1 MKYRVRLPI
10 WKSYLYSLVQ
20 RYRRYLWI
28 NKGMIE
34 FGMTAR
40 EVGILHGMMHKYLR
54 KEVLRQVKAI
64 QYHELVNIVLGS
76 KLAIATKEEIQVA
89 NKLFVAYK
97 INTKELV
104 MELKQLKA
112 FAAEVGLEAKK
123 IKGMDEEEMTMA
135 ILQVMDADKAY
146 SDEFVEWY
154 NDLPEELFD
163 TADAIEEEK
172 PAKGKGK
179 GKKAKE
185 EPEEMDFSDL
195 IEAVNDADDVDEL
208 TEIGQDDDYEEIFA
222 EVDFDTKLVKKLKK
236 AMLAAIEAYQ
246 ENAEE
251 PEEEEEEEK
260 PAKKTKPVK
269 EEKAVK
275 AKPAKEEKVVKG
287 KAKAKSDDS
296 DLAEAINDASDA
308 EELKEVADS
317 VKEDN
322 PELFKGISFRQGRG
336 KSPFRTDVKA
346 IKKEMLSRLDTE
358 EADDDD
364 ADATGELEVTAELVN
379 DAVENEDKEALQEMC
394 AALEIKLS
402 ALEKRS
408 IAKMQ
413 EKLLDKLP
421 KPAKKTEKRA
431 VKEVKGK
438 KEKVA
443 PVEEE
448 TEESKSIYQIVEEMV
463 LEGEDTKAI
472 AEAVTP
478 VLSERG
484 KNKVQ
489 ILKWVKQMVAVV
501 EAAQEEE

>member
-1 MKYRVRLPI
+1 MGQYRVRLPI
-10 WKSYLYSLVQ
+10 WKSYLYSLAQ
-20 RYRRYLWI
+20 RYRRYLWL

-34 FGMTAR
+34 FGMTSK
-40 EVGILHGMMHKYLR
+40 EVGILNSMLHKYLR
-54 KEVLRQVKAI
+54 KEVLRQVKAV
-64 QYHELVNIVLGS
+64 QYEQLVKIVLGS

-97 INTKELV
+97 IKTGDLI

-112 FAAEVGLEAKK
+112 FAAEVGLAVKQ
-123 IKGMDEEEMTMA
+123 IKGLDEDELTML
-135 ILQVMDADKAY
+135 ILQTMDADKAY

-154 NDLPEELFD
+154 DDLPEELFD
-163 TADAIEEEK
+163 NADAIEEEK

-179 GKKAKE
+179 KGKKEEKE
-185 EPEEMDFSDL
+185 EEVDYSDL
-195 IEAVNDADDVDEL
+195 IEAINDAEDTDEL
-208 TEIGQDDDYEEIFA
+208 IEIAQDEDFEEIFA
-222 EVDFDTKLVKKLKK
+222 EVDTDIKLVKKLKK
-236 AMLAAIEAYQ
+236 AMLAAIEEFQ
-246 ENAEE
+246 NKEE
-251 PEEEEEEEK
+251 EEEEEEEEK
-260 PAKKTKPVK
+260 LAKKTKPAK

-275 AKPAKEEKVVKG
+275 AKPAKEEKVVAKG
-287 KAKAKSDDS
+287 KAKPAKEDDNS

-358 EADDDD
+358 EADNDED
-364 ADATGELEVTAELVN
+364 AELDVTAELVN
-379 DAVENEDKEALQEMC
+379 DAVDNEDKEALQEMC

-402 ALEKRS
+402 PLEKRS
-408 IAKMQ
+408 ITKMQ

-421 KPAKKTEKRA
+421 KSAKKTDK
-431 VKEVKGK
+431 KTDKGVKGK

-448 TEESKSIYQIVEEMV
+448 TEESKSIYQIVEEMF

-472 AEAVTP
+472 ANAVTP

-501 EAAQEEE
+501 EAAMSED